1 MADGGASLFCT
12 GLNVGGVEVLTE
24 VCSWLSP
31 GCRLLRAWDS
41 LDARWCW
48 AYGRCVG
55 LDGRLALLD
64 LEVVALG
71 PSPTTGLA
79 APTKTHTSPLPYK
92 TLVSVSAIDQNLF
105 KTEDAAT
112 CKNYWDKVF
121 FFNDTG
127 EDIHDAIAGKA
138 GALDAKRKW
147 DSVSSV
153 VAI

>member
-1 MADGGASLFCT
+1 MLSASKISPPPGGRPANHPPLLT
-12 GLNVGGVEVLTE
+12 PRAGL
-24 VCSWLSP
+24 S
-31 GCRLLRAWDS
+31 R
-41 LDARWCW
+41 
-48 AYGRCVG
+48 
-55 LDGRLALLD
+55 
-64 LEVVALG
+64 
-71 PSPTTGLA
+71 
-79 APTKTHTSPLPYK
+79 KTHTSPLPYK

-105 KTEDAAT
+105 KTEDAVT